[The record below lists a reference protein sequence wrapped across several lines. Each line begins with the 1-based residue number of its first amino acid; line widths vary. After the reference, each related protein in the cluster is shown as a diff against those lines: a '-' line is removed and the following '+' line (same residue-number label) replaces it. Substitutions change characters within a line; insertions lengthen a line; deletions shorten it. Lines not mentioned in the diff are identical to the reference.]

1 MTAVLAGKVL
11 IGSGYD
17 PRYQRTRSV
26 ELGANLVPH
35 TITNVAFLGSHKE
48 IKKMLMKTYG
58 YAEYERRL
66 VAGEFDE
73 EDPIYDEYAEAQAE
87 AQAKDKIEQTV
98 PQSVPQPP
106 PADEDIPF

>member
-1 MTAVLAGKVL
+1 MNAVLAGKVL

-17 PRYQRTRSV
+17 PRHQITRAW
-26 ELGANLVPH
+26 ELGANLVPR
-35 TITNVAFLGSHKE
+35 TINNTMFLGSHKE
-48 IKKMLMKTYG
+48 IKKMLMKTFG

-66 VAGEFDE
+66 VAGEFDV
-73 EDPIYDEYAEAQAE
+73 EDPVYDEYAEAQAE

-106 PADEDIPF
+106 VEDEDIPF